1 MNQTAVVAFVLA
13 GGLIL
18 LGGVTGW
25 FQVRGLRTLAARSH
39 VPSDEFA
46 YLRRRGRRRLA
57 VGGLLVVIGSLIAGA
72 YLSGLEPNIDALTQK
87 DPNAP
92 PPAAD
97 TPEPKK
103 EMTPDQKQLVRV
115 WGAYWAVVV
124 VLVFLVMGL
133 AFADALATRRYAL
146 QQYQL
151 IREDHEAKLR
161 RDLAVYRAQK
171 EANRGGRGGNR
182 LGLGNDDTPPEV

>member
-1 MNQTAVVAFVLA
+1 MNQTAVMAFVLA
-13 GGLIL
+13 AGLIL
-18 LGGVTGW
+18 LSGITGW
-25 FQVRGLRTLAARSH
+25 FQFRGMRQLRSRPH
-39 VPSDEFA
+39 VPSDEFT
-46 YLRRRGRRRLA
+46 YFRGRYRRRLT
-57 VGGLLVVIGSLIAGA
+57 VGGLLVVIGALISGA
-72 YLSGLEPNIDALTQK
+72 YLSGLEPNIDALTQPAPNTQPP
-87 DPNAP
+87 DPERP
-92 PPAAD
+92 PV
-97 TPEPKK
+97 KR
-103 EMTPDQKQLVRV
+103 EMTPDEKQLVRV
-115 WGAYWAVVV
+115 WGAYWSVVV

-151 IREDHEAKLR
+151 IREDHQAKLR